1 MPKARKLPSGSWQ
14 VQVYSHLEYVDGKA
28 KRIRQTFTAPTKA
41 EAEYQALLFQRQKK
55 DARRNGYGLTL
66 GDAMLGYID
75 SKDGILSPS
84 TIAGYKSLQRTH
96 LLDLQDKP
104 LHKITN
110 LDIQIALNK
119 ARKEHDLSAKTI
131 KNLAGFVSAAIGLY
145 REDFRFKVTLPE
157 KERYDYYLPTQD
169 DIAALLAYTEGKEL
183 HTAILLAACLGLRRG
198 EICALKWTDF
208 DWKRKEVKINK
219 AKVLTDEKEWQTKS
233 PKSYAGYRVLALS
246 DGLIAELKKVKKK
259 NGPVIEG
266 TPTHISHRF
275 KWAVKHLGLEHF
287 RFHDLRHFNASLM
300 MSEGIPDKYAIER
313 MGHSTTAILKSVY
326 QHTEDK
332 KRNEINVAMN
342 TRIDSLLDCQNGK
355 LYS

>member
-14 VQVYSHLEYVDGKA
+14 VQVYSHLEYVDGKP
-28 KRIRQTFTAPTKA
+28 KRIRKIFTAPTKA
-41 EAEYQALLFQRQKK
+41 EAEYQAALFKRQHTRKT
-55 DARRNGYGLTL
+55 DYSLTL

-84 TIAGYKSLQRTH
+84 TITGYKSMQRIHLKELQE
-96 LLDLQDKP
+96 KP

-119 ARKEHDLSAKTI
+119 AKKEHDLSAKSV
-131 KNLAGFVSAAIGLY
+131 KNLSGFVSAAIGLY
-145 REDFRFKVTLPE
+145 REDFRYKVTLPE
-157 KERYDYYLPTQD
+157 KERYDYHLPTQD
-169 DIAALLAYTEGKEL
+169 DITALLAYTEGKEL

-198 EICALKWTDF
+198 EICALKWGDF

-219 AKVLTDEKEWQTKS
+219 SMVRTEDKEWKVKN
-233 PKSYAGYRVLALS
+233 PKSYAGNRTLVLS
-246 DGLIAELKKVKKK
+246 DGLITELQKVKKK
-259 NGPVIEG
+259 SGPVIEG

-275 KWAVKHLGLEHF
+275 RWAVKALGLEHF

-300 MSEGIPDKYAIER
+300 MAEGVPDKYAIER

-332 KRNEINVAMN
+332 KRNEVNTALN
-342 TRIDSLLDCQNGK
+342 TRIDSFLDCQNGK

>member
-14 VQVYSHLEYVDGKA
+14 VQVYSHTEYIDDKP

-41 EAEYQALLFQRQKK
+41 EAEYQAALFKRQHTRSTKY
-55 DARRNGYGLTL
+55 DLTL

-84 TIAGYKSLQRTH
+84 TIHGYKSMQRTH
-96 LLDLQDKP
+96 LQELQQKP

-110 LDIQIALNK
+110 LDIQVALNQAK
-119 ARKEHDLSAKTI
+119 KKHDLSAKTV
-131 KNLAGFVSAAIGLY
+131 KNLAGFVSASIGLY

-169 DIAALLAYTEGKEL
+169 DITALLAYTEGKEL

-219 AKVLTDEKEWQTKS
+219 AMVQTDEKEWKIKS
-233 PKSYAGYRVLALS
+233 PKSYAGNRTLVLS
-246 DGLIAELKKVKKK
+246 DGLISELQKVKKK
-259 NGPVIEG
+259 NGPVIDA
-266 TPTHISHRF
+266 TPTHITHRF
-275 KWAVKHLGLEHF
+275 TWAVKHLGLEHF

-332 KRNEINVAMN
+332 KRNEVN
-342 TRIDSLLDCQNGK
+342 TALNSRIDTFLNTQN
-355 LYS
+355 